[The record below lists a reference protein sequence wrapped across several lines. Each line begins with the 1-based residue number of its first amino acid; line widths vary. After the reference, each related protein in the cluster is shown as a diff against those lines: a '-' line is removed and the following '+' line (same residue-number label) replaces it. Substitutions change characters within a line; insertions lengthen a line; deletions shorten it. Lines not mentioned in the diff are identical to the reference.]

1 MGLLHIVNRN
11 IGVEEVGKNSLLW
24 LMSKQAKHFKKFLL
38 HTDYLKK
45 KYFNFQITQH
55 KKVY

>member
-1 MGLLHIVNRN
+1 
-11 IGVEEVGKNSLLW
+11 
-24 LMSKQAKHFKKFLL
+24 MSKQAKHFKKFLL